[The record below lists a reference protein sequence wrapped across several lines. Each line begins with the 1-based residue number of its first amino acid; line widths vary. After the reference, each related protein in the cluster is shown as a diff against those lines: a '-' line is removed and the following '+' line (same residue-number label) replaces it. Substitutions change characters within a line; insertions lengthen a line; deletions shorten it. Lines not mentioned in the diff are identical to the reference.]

1 MSASTA
7 IVLLAHGARDPEWA
21 RPMERLAEA
30 VSRQLPDARV
40 TSAFL
45 EFMAPTLGEAI
56 DAAVAAGGARIRV
69 VPVFLAAGGHVKRD
83 VPAMI
88 EAARQRHPSCTIEM
102 GAVLGESEA
111 VIAAMA
117 GAAAAGL

>member
-1 MSASTA
+1 MSASPA

-21 RPMERLAEA
+21 RPMERLVEA
-30 VSRQLPDARV
+30 VSRQLPDAHV
-40 TSAFL
+40 ASAFL
-45 EFMAPTLGEAI
+45 EFMSPTLGDAI
-56 DAAVAAGGARIRV
+56 DAAVAAGSQRVRV

-88 EAARQRHPSCTIEM
+88 ESAKLRHPGCTIEM
-102 GAVLGESEA
+102 AGVLGESEA

-117 GAAAAGL
+117 AAAAAGL